1 MWISDLIITKPGG
14 LTVSEALASNLP
26 MALYD
31 AIPGQEEE
39 NADFLVGN
47 NMAVKLD
54 SKKGVTE
61 IIENLLENPQ
71 KLNSMK
77 VNCENFDK
85 SDSLKNMLKLFEEVL
100 DSYKK

>member
-1 MWISDLIITKPGG
+1 
-14 LTVSEALASNLP
+14 
-26 MALYD
+26 
-31 AIPGQEEE
+31 
-39 NADFLVGN
+39 
-47 NMAVKLD
+47 MAVKLD